1 MTTQQLHHINYLV
14 KDLAISI
21 SYFEKIFQQKPV
33 MDAIE
38 KRGVLTASFNL
49 GGVLFI
55 LVQPTSEEGEVAE
68 TLASNGEGVFLI
80 SFSVDDLSQAIARL
94 EAEQICV
101 NHASKREGLN
111 GWQVC
116 DLEPVSPGRTI
127 VQLCQE

>member
-80 SFSVDDLSQAIARL
+80 SFSVDDLSLAIA
-94 EAEQICV
+94 
-101 NHASKREGLN
+101 
-111 GWQVC
+111 
-116 DLEPVSPGRTI
+116 
-127 VQLCQE
+127 